1 MRNYF
6 LLARPQGP
14 LFSFDS
20 GRLLTR
26 KWLFPFLGTR
36 HVRPVYPFKGNSFRI
51 GAALLPPLL
60 LLLQAYQIV

>member
-36 HVRPVYPFKGNSFRI
+36 LVRPVYPFKSHSFRI
-51 GAALLPPLL
+51 GAALLL